1 METNLSEVGPA
12 VTATFSFVA
21 VVISGLAEVLGFPA
35 VERTEDLLVGV
46 PGQGEEFMDPFPFPL
61 GQKREIFLSTLFKIK
76 RTAASAPS
84 PVGSRRY

>member
-1 METNLSEVGPA
+1 MDAQIKIKQLQKP
-12 VTATFSFVA
+12 
-21 VVISGLAEVLGFPA
+21 
-35 VERTEDLLVGV
+35 EDLPVGV

-61 GQKREIFLSTLFKIK
+61 GQKREIFLSTSFKIK